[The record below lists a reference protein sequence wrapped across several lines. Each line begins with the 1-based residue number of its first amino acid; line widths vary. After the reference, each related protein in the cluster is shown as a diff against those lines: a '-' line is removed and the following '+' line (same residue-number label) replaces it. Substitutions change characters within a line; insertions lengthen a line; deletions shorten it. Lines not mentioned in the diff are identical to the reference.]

1 MGITWSRHRSNNISS
16 SHQSSPTITATSL
29 YDYSSEAFHNYNSNP
44 NLPQHGLTVTHI
56 TAVQSVSIREGE
68 RASDIWIYQGH
79 SNTLPIVVGQKVAI
93 CRPSADGNRP
103 GLPPGVIVEGK
114 ISDVVRY
121 NHTLAILQIQTTVVG
136 APQLL
141 CLPVN
146 IADLTPH
153 KRKTNRF
160 LSLRNIDRPAL
171 PPFPPALPNPAVKT
185 RRTEPSSPD
194 MEEAI
199 EGNRR
204 GDLDDDCNII
214 YAVADDSDELACVSK

>member
-1 MGITWSRHRSNNISS
+1 MGVTWSRHRSTNISS
-16 SHQSSPTITATSL
+16 SPQSSPTITTTSL
-29 YDYSSEAFHNYNSNP
+29 YDYSSGVSHNNDPNP
-44 NLPQHGLTVTHI
+44 NSPQHDPTITHI

-68 RASDIWIYQGH
+68 NASDIWIYQGH
-79 SNTLPIVVGQKVAI
+79 SNTLPIRVGQNIAI

-114 ISDVVRY
+114 IGDVVRY
-121 NHTLAILQIQTTVVG
+121 NHSLAILQIQTTVVG

-146 IADLTPH
+146 IAELTSH

-171 PPFPPALPNPAVKT
+171 PSFPPPLHNPAIKT
-185 RRTEPSSPD
+185 RRTEPSSPNI
-194 MEEAI
+194 EETTEAS
-199 EGNRR
+199 RR
-204 GDLDDDCNII
+204 GDLDGDCNII
-214 YAVADDSDELACVSK
+214 FAVADDSDELACVSK